1 MARVDAL
8 GQKDFVDSSAAASDI
23 DASFT
28 LDTALHAKRKA
39 AGARRLYTVQIPLLR
54 AAGFAIICVILL
66 LQAGSGATTLVAAN
80 LAYVLLAWLLLRI
93 GHERGAAD
101 RFSLMMF
108 HVDVLVWLVNLYA
121 LEQSNLFFAY
131 FLLVRVVDQVGVGF
145 KRALHFAWVVAL
157 AYLGY
162 ALWIAWFDPARAF
175 WGERVA
181 IVVVM
186 LLLGLYLAL
195 TGLVTERLRN
205 RTREAVRT
213 AHALVDSLGQKAQ
226 ALQLQTVELEQAR
239 TQAEQ
244 ANRAKSQFLA
254 VVSHEIRTPMNGILG
269 TTELLMGTP
278 LTRVQQ
284 RYVHTAHSSATAL
297 LALIDDVLD
306 LSRIEAGRLR
316 LNLVATDLRAL
327 AQEAL
332 DLVAVTARDKPIELR
347 CDVSSRLPRR
357 VLADPLRLRQLML
370 NLLHNAVKFTD
381 SGQVS
386 LRLAVLDDDAPAP
399 HHGPA
404 QTQGGALRLR
414 LAVLDSG
421 IGIATDQLDS
431 IFGAFTQVDGSST
444 RRHGGSGLGLA
455 IVRQLSDLMG
465 GTVRVRSR
473 VGEGSEFWVELPL
486 HRAPD
491 VAAAPLPAAT
501 ANGDGNGGGD
511 ASSRLRVLVAED
523 DRVNQMVVEEM
534 LKRLGCE
541 VDVTS
546 DGQAACEAAARQRY
560 DLVFMDCHMPL
571 MDGYEA
577 ARSMR
582 LDEQQRGT
590 RTPIVALTADSLA
603 SDRERCTAAGMD
615 DFLTKPV
622 SSAQLSATIERWTGR
637 HTEAITRW

>member
-1 MARVDAL
+1 
-8 GQKDFVDSSAAASDI
+8 VDSSTTASDT

-39 AGARRLYTVQIPLLR
+39 AGARRLYTVQIPVLR
-54 AAGFAIICVILL
+54 AAGFSIICAILL
-66 LQAGSGATTLVAAN
+66 LQGRPGTSALVAAN
-80 LAYVLLAWLLLRI
+80 LVYVLVAWWLLRI
-93 GHERGAAD
+93 GHDRGAAD
-101 RFSLMMF
+101 RFSLTLF
-108 HVDVLVWLVNLYA
+108 HVDVLVWLFNLYT

-145 KRALHFAWVVAL
+145 KRALHFAWVVTL

-162 ALWIAWFDPARAF
+162 ALWIAWFEPARAF
-175 WGERVA
+175 WSERSA
-181 IVVVM
+181 IVAVM
-186 LLLGLYLAL
+186 LLLGLYLAV

-205 RTREAVRT
+205 RTREAART
-213 AHALVDSLGQKAQ
+213 AHALVDSLAHKAQ
-226 ALQLQTVELEQAR
+226 ALQLQAVELEQAR

-254 VVSHEIRTPMNGILG
+254 VISHEIRTPMNGILG
-269 TTELLMGTP
+269 TTELLIGTP

-284 RYVHTAHSSATAL
+284 RYVHTAHTSATAL

-306 LSRIEAGRLR
+306 LSRIEAGKLT
-316 LNLVATDLRAL
+316 LNPAAIDLRAL

-347 CDVSSRLPRR
+347 CEVSPRLPQR
-357 VLADPLRLRQLML
+357 VLADALRLRQLML
-370 NLLHNAVKFTD
+370 NLLHNAVKFTEG
-381 SGQVS
+381 GQVR
-386 LRLAVLDDDAPAP
+386 LRLAVLDDTAPALRSGHAP
-399 HHGPA
+399 
-404 QTQGGALRLR
+404 TRALRLR
-414 LAVLDSG
+414 LSVIDSG
-421 IGIATDQLDS
+421 IGIADDQLDS

-455 IVRQLSDLMG
+455 IVKQLADLMG

-486 HRAPD
+486 DAAPE
-491 VAAAPLPAAT
+491 VAAASSPAALD
-501 ANGDGNGGGD
+501 NGDE
-511 ASSRLRVLVAED
+511 RLCVLVAED

-541 VDVTS
+541 VDVTG
-546 DGQAACEAAARQRY
+546 DGQAARAAAARKRY
-560 DLVFMDCHMPL
+560 DIVFMDCHMPL

-577 ARSMR
+577 ARGMR

-590 RTPIVALTADSLA
+590 HTPIVALTADSLA
-603 SDRERCTAAGMD
+603 SDRERCMAAGMD

-622 SSAQLSATIERWTGR
+622 GSAQLSATIERWTGR

>member
-1 MARVDAL
+1 
-8 GQKDFVDSSAAASDI
+8 VDSSAAASDI

-28 LDTALHAKRKA
+28 LDAALHAKRKA

-66 LQAGSGATTLVAAN
+66 LQDGPGAAALVAAN
-80 LAYVLLAWLLLRI
+80 LAYVLLAWWLLRI
-93 GHERGAAD
+93 GHARGAAD
-101 RFSLMMF
+101 RFSLLLF
-108 HVDVLVWLVNLYA
+108 HVDVLVWLVNLYT

-213 AHALVDSLGQKAQ
+213 AHALVDSLAHKAQ
-226 ALQLQTVELEQAR
+226 ALQLQAAELEQAR

-278 LTRVQQ
+278 LTHVQQ

-316 LNLVATDLRAL
+316 LNPVATDLRAL

-399 HHGPA
+399 HRGPA

-501 ANGDGNGGGD
+501 PNRHCNCGGD

-546 DGQAACEAAARQRY
+546 DGQTAREAAARQRY

-582 LDEQQRGT
+582 LDEKQRGT
-590 RTPIVALTADSLA
+590 HTPIVALTADSLA

-622 SSAQLSATIERWTGR
+622 SSAQLAATIERWTGR